1 MPHANTPQG
10 PFDAASPPAAKA
22 ERAGSGQAPGGRA
35 APEARPAGAPA
46 EAGDEGA
53 AGKSW
58 AEPPRAAK
66 GAATAR
72 NPAQRQRSLGA
83 RALAKL
89 LDEDDDEDPAEGRVS
104 KRAVQRQKS
113 FSEGLAGLLA
123 TVEGEEQGAG
133 QRGRPELADRRAIQQ
148 RKKLSRKPAGPEAGS
163 RLGELL
169 AEVEGG
175 EGSRELREAARG
187 VRKGDR
193 ESRVAPGPAAQP
205 GCPPQGAAAPLVAPN
220 ASRQRSTLHMVPDP
234 SQHRPTVP
242 SASAP
247 DSPQRRPG
255 DESPTNSLSL
265 LAIQH
270 SPRGSEWGSSSKA
283 STAHKWN
290 MTSKMTKGELV
301 LQEIEKA
308 EIEESSNRF
317 ATRVSQFSV
326 ELDKRGKLLKHA
338 STLGRLNHHVSAYG
352 CVGKAVVSNQF
363 DFAITIVVILNA
375 LLIGAQVQHNAVSDE
390 EVLAFEMLEYG
401 CTLVFTVEL
410 IARLAVHR
418 QHFFTYA
425 GERLWNVFD
434 LFLVGLCL
442 FDAAL
447 TLAFGAGNGDAGLV
461 GKSLFWVLV
470 IMVGL
475 IYTISV
481 VLTQGATEYIRD
493 ARAPVA
499 SDEYKQDGDQEI
511 TFEEFLQAL
520 ENQEVRDYVS
530 ALEVEITDAK
540 MFFQM
545 LDRDGS
551 GTVDILEFTSGMRKF
566 RGEAKSVDIHMMLHQ
581 NRQLFKLVTAL
592 VGTLWE
598 EYQDED
604 EQSL

>member
-1 MPHANTPQG
+1 
-10 PFDAASPPAAKA
+10 
-22 ERAGSGQAPGGRA
+22 
-35 APEARPAGAPA
+35 
-46 EAGDEGA
+46 
-53 AGKSW
+53 
-58 AEPPRAAK
+58 
-66 GAATAR
+66 
-72 NPAQRQRSLGA
+72 
-83 RALAKL
+83 
-89 LDEDDDEDPAEGRVS
+89 
-104 KRAVQRQKS
+104 
-113 FSEGLAGLLA
+113 
-123 TVEGEEQGAG
+123 
-133 QRGRPELADRRAIQQ
+133 
-148 RKKLSRKPAGPEAGS
+148 
-163 RLGELL
+163 
-169 AEVEGG
+169 
-175 EGSRELREAARG
+175 

-461 GKSLFWVLV
+461 GKVGRTIRLFRIMRLIRVVRKMTQLRVMLHMIISSLQSLFWVLV

-499 SDEYKQDGDQEI
+499 SDEYKQVVAMYGSLFDTMYTLFQCMSGGISWGLASQPLRGPGWMLEAIVISYVFFMVFAVHNIVNGIFVDGAIELSKRDRGAMMQKYLEEHADKERHAIELLTLMDQDGDQEI